1 MWLHVIMLWPECT
14 QLVNRLV
21 TTGMP
26 PGLLVNLP
34 HLAVTVEA
42 GTEKGRFED
51 SKSVAVAQTTEIV
64 LSKTFKSKS
73 TSTPKVALQHSKAS
87 ESLTSTSDNTRHYF
101 LCRCIKWILCTQCV
115 ITAAKNTKS
124 IPLKTKKVLQNFQ
137 NLHSLPGATCNFQE
151 DQLPCPHVWLLAPGH
166 SAWHHNP
173 PQAKPAAR
181 NARTWAISRGFKPT
195 SWWLFRHDRDSQWLV
210 ALGSLYCAVWI
221 HQPYLLLMVALGY
234 PKPRSHNKPLNISH
248 FVETQEPHPLQKFP
262 HILTTIFQQKRPSH
276 MPKQGRKSRVTL
288 ESLWGMCRGAVWPS
302 P

>member
-1 MWLHVIMLWPECT
+1 
-14 QLVNRLV
+14 
-21 TTGMP
+21 MP

-124 IPLKTKKVLQNFQ
+124 IPLKTKKVLQK
-137 NLHSLPGATCNFQE
+137 LPKSPFPSRRHM
-151 DQLPCPHVWLLAPGH
+151 QLSRG
-166 SAWHHNP
+166 
-173 PQAKPAAR
+173 PAAMP
-181 NARTWAISRGFKPT
+181 SC
-195 SWWLFRHDRDSQWLV
+195 LV
-210 ALGSLYCAVWI
+210 ASSRALS
-221 HQPYLLLMVALGY
+221 VA
-234 PKPRSHNKPLNISH
+234 S
-248 FVETQEPHPLQKFP
+248 
-262 HILTTIFQQKRPSH
+262 
-276 MPKQGRKSRVTL
+276 
-288 ESLWGMCRGAVWPS
+288 
-302 P
+302 